1 MTRLLFPSDTQAMK
15 PPARMHPKQREMYLS
30 TMDGMADLAPLLYQ
44 INQHQRQLDILKW
57 LIRNR
62 LTGRRLLDFF
72 NGECQ
77 RSFLGLI
84 SFVVMKLEREQ
95 ETRAV
100 RAREF
105 GY

>member
-1 MTRLLFPSDTQAMK
+1 MTLRLFPSDTQAMK
-15 PPARMHPKQREMYLS
+15 PPAMMHPKQREMYLS
-30 TMDGMADLAPLLYQ
+30 TMDGMADLAPLLFQ
-44 INQHQRQLDILKW
+44 INQHQRQIDILKW

-105 GY
+105 GS

>member
-1 MTRLLFPSDTQAMK
+1 MTPRLFPFDTQPMK
-15 PPARMHPKQREMYLS
+15 PVGRMHPKQREMYLS
-30 TMDGMADLAPLLYQ
+30 TMDGMADLAPLLFQ
-44 INQHQRQLDILKW
+44 INQHQRQIDILKW

-84 SFVVMKLEREQ
+84 SFVVMRLEREQ
-95 ETRAV
+95 EARAV

-105 GY
+105 GS